1 LKWAD
6 DRQKLAGEA
15 QGKAD
20 TLMADAKAKLAAA
33 NKVVADAMKV
43 FKSAGCDGGAFTEG
57 QSSWRGS
64 PTGTFY
70 KAGLKKL
77 PGCTNTVGAKEVLE
91 AQRAASAARYLADE
105 AQHAAQLAG
114 LGPAAAGG
122 AKLRGPWDKRVA
134 EQDKEAKSALKAR
147 QERAAA
153 AQKQVMDIFAQTPEG
168 KMFEATFG
176 DRGPPKPKAETV
188 NDTKA
193 KPKTGPSA
201 KAQAVRLAYIRDTKA
216 AITALR
222 GVADPFNENV
232 PHPQIAHTRHAAAD
246 PFNGNVADPF
256 NGNEGLSA
264 YSAAYTEGGVRNRW
278 EADDRA
284 AGPTGVVEA
293 QEGARVAALATGD
306 ARKLTSAT
314 RGVCVCVCVCVC
326 VFVCVFVCVCVCVCV
341 YMRARALS
349 HHTPFRHTVE
359 QTHGQHGPSSRR
371 HPAMG

>member
-1 LKWAD
+1 
-6 DRQKLAGEA
+6 
-15 QGKAD
+15 
-20 TLMADAKAKLAAA
+20 MADAKAKLAAA

-64 PTGTFY
+64 PTGTFSQ
-70 KAGLKKL
+70 AGLKKL
-77 PGCTNTVGAKEVLE
+77 PGCTNTVGAKEVFE

-114 LGPAAAGG
+114 LGQAAVGG

-134 EQDKEAKSALKAR
+134 EQDKKAKAALNDR

-168 KMFEATFG
+168 KMFKATFG
-176 DRGPPKPKAETV
+176 DRGPPKPKAEAV
-188 NDTKA
+188 NDIKA
-193 KPKTGPSA
+193 KPPATAQAGPSA
-201 KAQAVRLAYIRDTKA
+201 KAQPVRLAYVRDTQA

-222 GVADPFNENV
+222 GVADPFNGNV
-232 PHPQIAHTRHAAAD
+232 PHPQIPHTRHAAAD

-284 AGPTGVVEA
+284 AGLTGVVEA
-293 QEGARVAALATGD
+293 QERARVAALATGD
-306 ARKLTSAT
+306 ARKLTSAA

-326 VFVCVFVCVCVCVCV
+326 V
-341 YMRARALS
+341 
-349 HHTPFRHTVE
+349 
-359 QTHGQHGPSSRR
+359 
-371 HPAMG
+371 